1 MKISSLLIF
10 LSCSMAKG
18 ELQTVPLQ
26 DVSDGI
32 VPAQALTERLAQEKK
47 GFWRRV
53 TAVASV
59 FVALTAYDQLL
70 QITEGAV
77 YQKEQTKTSY
87 SQEIIKKVGAMPLIH
102 EEKEGDTEQV
112 SLLPLEREL
121 VRAQQLFEALLRVA
135 AIPPD
140 IDVSFSILDKPHLI
154 DAFFGG
160 GCYEMAL
167 FAGHH
172 TEIFQKPAI
181 SISSAALMLDSARE
195 KPHLT
200 AFLLA
205 HEVAH
210 LHKRLARKFYCS
222 EERDIRPEQ
231 RRQEELE
238 ADQRGVEFLN
248 ALGYDGASTASK
260 AIRAICDTVRYGCML
275 SPTPKY
281 PSLAERFKAI
291 H

>member
-140 IDVSFSILDKPHLI
+140 IDVSFSILDKP
-154 DAFFGG
+154 
-160 GCYEMAL
+160 
-167 FAGHH
+167 
-172 TEIFQKPAI
+172 
-181 SISSAALMLDSARE
+181 
-195 KPHLT
+195 
-200 AFLLA
+200 
-205 HEVAH
+205 
-210 LHKRLARKFYCS
+210 
-222 EERDIRPEQ
+222 
-231 RRQEELE
+231 
-238 ADQRGVEFLN
+238 
-248 ALGYDGASTASK
+248 
-260 AIRAICDTVRYGCML
+260 
-275 SPTPKY
+275 
-281 PSLAERFKAI
+281 
-291 H
+291 